1 MVQYIIRNA
10 KLIIEEI
17 VKNIWKAL
25 LSSFGIILLIAF
37 LVLYLSLRDSVTNFV
52 EKRLFGSLD
61 INEIIIEPKAKTGE
75 ATLSYAINSIPAEK
89 VKAIRKMNNVASVYT
104 VTCINAATKIKIELL
119 GKSRAPYVPICG
131 ISQQFIKDKVPG
143 YKSFRYY
150 PNEPVPV
157 IAPQVALDMF
167 NNFAAINN
175 LPFFNEETLKG
186 FPLTLIIDTPKSIEV
201 KKHLEIPAVVHSFS
215 SLFNL
220 TGIVVPD
227 TFVNKIAA
235 QYAAE
240 TKSAQPILYIRL
252 YAKVKDVKKLPEVTK
267 QIKSMG
273 LAVTSLDE
281 VASKTNQAMSIIDGF
296 SIFVGFFLLLL
307 TVISIFNSYL
317 IIIYN
322 RSYSFSLRRIL
333 GVSKFRIIMTFMVE
347 AAFIGAVYG
356 FIGYL
361 AGAYLIEAAGAKLS
375 SLLPALSGIGLE
387 PVGMNVCAGL
397 VLFSIAISSLSALI
411 PAIFASNMN
420 LFKAL
425 SKQ

>member
-1 MVQYIIRNA
+1 MVRYLIRNGR
-10 KLIIEEI
+10 LFIEEI
-17 VKNIWKAL
+17 GKNIWKAL

-37 LVLYLSLRDSVTNFV
+37 LVVYLSLRDSVTHFV
-52 EKRLFGSLD
+52 ENRLFGSLD

-75 ATLSYAINSIPAEK
+75 ATLSYAVSSIPHEK
-89 VKAIRKMNNVASVYT
+89 VKAIRKMDHISSVYS
-104 VTCINAATKIKIELL
+104 VTCINAATKLRIEIL

-131 ISQQFIKDKVPG
+131 INQKFIKDKVPG
-143 YKSFRYY
+143 YTSFRFR
-150 PNEPVPV
+150 EGDPVPI

-175 LPFFNEETLKG
+175 LPLFTAETLKG
-186 FPLTLIIDTPKSIEV
+186 LPVTLIVETPKGADE
-201 KKHLEIPAVVHSFS
+201 KKRFQVPAVIHSFS

-227 TFVNKIAA
+227 VFVNKIAA
-235 QYAAE
+235 QYSAE
-240 TKSAQPILYIRL
+240 TKSASPILYVRL
-252 YAKVKDVKKLPEVTK
+252 YAKVNDVKQLPAVTK
-267 QIKSMG
+267 RIKSMG

-281 VASKTNQAMSIIDGF
+281 IAIKTNQAMSIIDGF
-296 SIFVGFFLLLL
+296 SIFVGFFLLIL

-333 GVSKFRIIMTFMVE
+333 GVSKFRIIMTFMTE

-356 FIGYL
+356 FIGYM
-361 AGAYLIEAAGAKLS
+361 AGAYAIEAAGTKLS
-375 SLLPALSGIGLE
+375 SLIPALSGIGLE
-387 PVGMNVCAGL
+387 PVGMKVCAGL
-397 VLFSIAISSLSALI
+397 VLFSVAISSLSALL